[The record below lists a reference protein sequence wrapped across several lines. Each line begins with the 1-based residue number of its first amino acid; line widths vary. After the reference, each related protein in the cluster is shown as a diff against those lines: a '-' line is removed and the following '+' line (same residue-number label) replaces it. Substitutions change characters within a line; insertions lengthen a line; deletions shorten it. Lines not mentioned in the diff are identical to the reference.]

1 MQLKAFVKMCV
12 VFCWIWMYVCI
23 YLQRSKGAKC
33 LQTLHNISF
42 SLGVCMCV
50 WAIAG
55 YLVRLSLLSRLL
67 WSSQTSLVHW
77 YCFSLFY
84 TRLWLSQIFS
94 PYAITRDFLVHRKV
108 TMYIFEAR
116 FVHIFFHH
124 SMHSMTDFIWL
135 SACVGCWIELPVS
148 WCLWQCYIVINV
160 AELLTHCLG
169 IYTIFFHLYHL
180 NRDKSN

>member
-1 MQLKAFVKMCV
+1 MCV
-12 VFCWIWMYVCI
+12 VFCWIWVYVCI
-23 YLQRSKGAKC
+23 YSQRSKGAKC
-33 LQTLHNISF
+33 LQTLHNKYLLVWVYVCLDHCWVFGALVSF
-42 SLGVCMCV
+42 IPFTLI
-50 WAIAG
+50 IAN
-55 YLVRLSLLSRLL
+55 
-67 WSSQTSLVHW
+67 
-77 YCFSLFY
+77 CFGILILFLFFC

-169 IYTIFFHLYHL
+169 IYTIFFFICII
-180 NRDKSN
+180 